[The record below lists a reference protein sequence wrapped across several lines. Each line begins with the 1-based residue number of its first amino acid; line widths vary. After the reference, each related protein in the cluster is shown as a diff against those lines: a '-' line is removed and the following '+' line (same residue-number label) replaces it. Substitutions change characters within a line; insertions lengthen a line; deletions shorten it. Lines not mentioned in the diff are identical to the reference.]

1 MQVRGKFLV
10 AELLPGVA
18 DALNYTN
25 SLDECEGRLQ
35 RRLQSRKTSEPAGR
49 LCVREVFQWG
59 IRCGLVG

>member
-1 MQVRGKFLV
+1 MQVWGKFLA

-25 SLDECEGRLQ
+25 GLDECEGRLQ

-59 IRCGLVG
+59 ICCGLVG